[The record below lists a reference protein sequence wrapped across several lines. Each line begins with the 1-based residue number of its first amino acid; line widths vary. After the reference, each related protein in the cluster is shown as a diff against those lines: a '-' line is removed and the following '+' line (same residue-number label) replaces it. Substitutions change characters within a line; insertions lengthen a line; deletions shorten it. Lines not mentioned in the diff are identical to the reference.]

1 MNTIDRNRKREAFTI
16 IELLVVMSVIVVLM
30 GMLLPAMNMVRRYS
44 KKVSQYAQFHAVTS
58 GLDMFR
64 NDTGEYPDSDA
75 LDEGGFSYCGAMRLA
90 EALAGQDLVG
100 FHPSSHF
107 RQDGGDGTTPGFYYN
122 ALTFAERKGPYIP
135 EEAIE
140 NIFNMQ
146 DVYGNVAGTL
156 LADPCSVVV
165 LCDEFERT
173 MGGAT
178 GEKIGMPILYYRA
191 NISNIKH
198 IYDTDPAINAE
209 NIYNSDDN
217 QELVDLRLPWI
228 GGTTMVHPMGTIGT
242 GTAPGGKPDGSDV
255 TPHNFYKATLDK
267 KLYDVL
273 QNKYPLADDYTW
285 ARPRKADTY
294 ILISA
299 GYDGLYGSRDDIFNW
314 EEK

>member
-1 MNTIDRNRKREAFTI
+1 MSTIERKGKKEAFTI

-44 KKVSQYAQFHAVTS
+44 KKVSQYAQFHAITS

-64 NDTGEYPDSDA
+64 NDMGEYPDSDA
-75 LDEGGFSYCGAMRLA
+75 LDEDSMVYCGAMRLA

-107 RQDGGDGTTPGFYYN
+107 RQDGGDGVTPQLYYN
-122 ALTFAERKGPYIP
+122 EFTFAERRGPYIP
-135 EEAIE
+135 EEAVE
-140 NIFNMQ
+140 NIFSMQ
-146 DVYGNVAGTL
+146 DVYGGMAAPL

-173 MGGAT
+173 MAGGT
-178 GEKIGMPILYYRA
+178 GLKFGMPILYYRA

-198 IYDTDPAINAE
+198 IYDPDPLINEE
-209 NIYNSDDN
+209 NIYNSNDN
-217 QELVDLRLPWI
+217 QDLIDLGLPWM
-228 GGTTMVHPMGTIGT
+228 GGTAVHPMATS
-242 GTAPGGKPDGSDV
+242 GTAPDGNPAD
-255 TPHNFYKATLDK
+255 PYNFYKATLDR
-267 KLYDVL
+267 KLYEVL
-273 QNKYPLADDYTW
+273 QNKYPAADDYTW